1 MLDIAFGPVGGD
13 DRWRDGLNFYLNCI
27 RDVDRSVGTVL
38 DALVASG
45 EADRT
50 IVVFTADHGEMAGSH
65 GLRQKGNLVYDE
77 NFHVP
82 LVIAHPDVVGGN
94 EIAALSSGV
103 DLAPTLLDFAGV
115 TDESISAYGLGGH
128 SLAPALEGG
137 EIRDGVLAAVEAVVN
152 IDAEFWSHFA
162 DPDVGDRILSGELRP
177 DFEKRGFLRAFF
189 DQRYSFGRYFS
200 PLHPNR
206 PTSADDLFANNDV
219 VLYDRASDPT
229 ELTNLASDPQQ
240 RALVEEY
247 SGKLEAL
254 ITAEI
259 GDDQDVWV
267 AERPQLLGLPKWH
280 GDARS

>member
-1 MLDIAFGPVGGD
+1 VG
-13 DRWRDGLNFYLNCI
+13 
-27 RDVDRSVGTVL
+27 SVL

-82 LVIAHPDVVGGN
+82 LIITHPDVAGGT
-94 EIAALSSGV
+94 EISALSSGV

-115 TDESISAYGLGGH
+115 TDETVSQYGLGGR
-128 SLAPALEGG
+128 SLSPALEGD
-137 EIRDGVLAAVEAVVN
+137 EVRDGVLAAVEAVVN

-162 DPDVGDRILSGELRP
+162 DPDVGDRLLSGELRP

-189 DQRYSFGRYFS
+189 DQRFSFGRYFS

-206 PTSADDLFANNDV
+206 PKGFDDLFARNDV
-219 VLYDRASDPT
+219 VLYDRADDPS
-229 ELTNLASDPQQ
+229 ELTNLASDPQH

-247 SGKLEAL
+247 SNKLESL
-254 ITAEI
+254 ISAEI
-259 GDDQDVWV
+259 GDDQNVWV